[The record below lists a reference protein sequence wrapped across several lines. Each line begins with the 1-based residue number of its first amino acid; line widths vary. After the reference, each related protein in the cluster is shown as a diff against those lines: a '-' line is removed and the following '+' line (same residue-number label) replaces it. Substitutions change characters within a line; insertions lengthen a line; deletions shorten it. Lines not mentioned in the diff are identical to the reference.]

1 MANNR
6 KKDPNSE
13 YKKKSKLAR
22 FLRSRDPY
30 KPIIKN
36 IGIRLASK
44 KKKNQKISKNINKL
58 IKQNS
63 KKIIL
68 FNKKVGFLV

>member
-44 KKKNQKISKNINKL
+44 KKKKSKNI
-58 IKQNS
+58 
-63 KKIIL
+63 
-68 FNKKVGFLV
+68 